1 MKFKRRKRSETANL
15 VLAAGAVLTG
25 AAVAFAISRLLR
37 SGPVARRLDLRG
49 LEKRVIQAL
58 LNDEVTKSQPIDIA
72 AVGSGVVE
80 VSGTVDQREHV
91 RHVVELIDS
100 VAGVH
105 VVVNRLDVR
114 GLEGQLRQNRKRN
127 EGQSARWYGGS
138 VGIGKRR
145 QSFTTDPA
153 RRDDRASMLARSL
166 QPSIDEVLTDVEET
180 EGSGVRISMSNSSGP
195 LTTHVPS
202 RSPDPATDAPADPP
216 AVAPHEM
223 AQRE

>member
-1 MKFKRRKRSETANL
+1 MRFKRRKRSDTANL
-15 VLAAGAVLTG
+15 VLAAGVALTG
-25 AAVAFAISRLLR
+25 AAAAFAISRLLR

-91 RHVVELIDS
+91 RHVVDLIDR
-100 VAGVH
+100 VPGVH
-105 VVVNRLDVR
+105 VVVNRLDVH

-127 EGQSARWYGGS
+127 ESQNPRWYGGS

-153 RRDDRASMLARSL
+153 RRDDHATMLSRSL
-166 QPSIDEVLTDVEET
+166 QPSIDDVLTDVEET
-180 EGSGVRISMSNSSGP
+180 EGTGVRIGMSNSTGP
-195 LTTHVPS
+195 LTTRVSAH
-202 RSPDPATDAPADPP
+202 SPDAATDKLAEPP